1 MIIPKIKIS
10 RIFLYLVLIVI
21 AILVI
26 VPLFSTLMISFK
38 TMPEIAMNYWSPP
51 SGFYLGNYFYVLT
64 QMARP
69 LLNSFIITI
78 PAVSGSVF
86 LGTFAA
92 FYLSRTRFRFKNW
105 YYYLFVAGSIIPS
118 FTILAPIFNIWSYL
132 GLINSYQGIIFI
144 EIISSLPFAVIIQKS
159 FFERIPSELIDAA
172 RIEGCSELDLYL
184 KICLPLAVPA
194 MISAF
199 VIEFTYVWN
208 DFVWPLILVSK
219 EEYQPMTV
227 EILRMTT
234 QYAAQ
239 VNYRAAAAI
248 LTAIVPLILFVVL
261 QKYFVRGILG
271 GSVVKG

>member
-10 RIFLYLVLIVI
+10 RIFLYLLLIFI
-21 AILVI
+21 AILV
-26 VPLFSTLMISFK
+26 VMPLFSTLMISFK
-38 TMPEIAMNYWSPP
+38 TVPEIAMNYWSPP
-51 SGFYLGNYFYVLT
+51 SQFYLGNYLYVLT
-64 QMARP
+64 QMLRP
-69 LLNSFIITI
+69 LMNSFLITV
-78 PAVSGSVF
+78 PAVLGSVF

-92 FYLSRTRFRFKNW
+92 FYLSRTRFRLKNW

-132 GLINSYQGIIFI
+132 GLINTYQGIIFI

-159 FFERIPSELIDAA
+159 FFERIPLELIDAA
-172 RIEGCSELDLYL
+172 RIEGCSELDLYR

-208 DFVWPLILVSK
+208 DFVWPLILLSN
-219 EEYQPMTV
+219 EQYQPMTV

-248 LTAIVPLILFVVL
+248 LTAIVPLVLFVVL
-261 QKYFVRGILG
+261 QKYFVKGILG